1 MVAKEVP
8 EYAPDPERDGH
19 VSQQS
24 WIGICFFNALIVIN
38 QTCFCLI
45 FSPKKEQ
52 KFVENQKKWKEMCK
66 RRKTLVCRLKEI

>member
-8 EYAPDPERDGH
+8 GYAPDPERDGH

-45 FSPKKEQ
+45 FSPKKRAKVCGKSE
-52 KFVENQKKWKEMCK
+52 EME
-66 RRKTLVCRLKEI
+66 RNV

>member
-8 EYAPDPERDGH
+8 GYAPDPERDGH
-19 VSQQS
+19 VSQPS

-45 FSPKKEQ
+45 FSPKKGA
-52 KFVENQKKWKEMCK
+52 KV
-66 RRKTLVCRLKEI
+66 